1 MTKSEVIKAVKSA
14 EKVFIYVELGLY
26 ENDGSHVGVTK
37 KSILKKLEGCGELEV
52 FNVQLSS
59 NNEKVYIN

>member
-1 MTKSEVIKAVKSA
+1 MTKSEVIKAIKSA
-14 EKVFIYVELGLY
+14 KKVLAYVQITRDS
-26 ENDGSHVGVTK
+26 DGSYVQVTK
-37 KSILKKLEGCGELEV
+37 ESILKRLDEYGELEM

>member
-1 MTKSEVIKAVKSA
+1 MTKSEVIKAIKSA
-14 EKVFIYVELGLY
+14 KKVLAYVQITRDS
-26 ENDGSHVGVTK
+26 DGSYVQVTK
-37 KSILKKLEGCGELEV
+37 ESILQKLKGYGELEV